1 MMLIFSSRKHLFLD
15 NCVYRTKFETLSP
28 KHKRMKL
35 TRFAFLATLLLLIS
49 SACIEHE
56 VIPPPSNKVD
66 LNASFVGYINGTQVE
81 LTQNVNNYLG
91 LALDTQIVNVAPVM
105 SKVIYSFGMASTAN
119 PQNIS
124 LSFGSLEWDATG
136 SATPTLPMFNDF
148 HMTNSGNP
156 VPFKDVATLATNSI
170 NGVQVSYTDNTGKF
184 WISRET
190 DPGQTAN
197 FTILKQASDGNGD
210 YSLFEVTF
218 SCKVWYV
225 DPQTSAEESIQIN
238 NAKLRGWF
246 KR

>member
-1 MMLIFSSRKHLFLD
+1 
-15 NCVYRTKFETLSP
+15 
-28 KHKRMKL
+28 MKL

-56 VIPPPSNKVD
+56 IIPPPSNKVD
-66 LNASFVGYINGTQVE
+66 LNSSFVGYVNGTQVE

-91 LALDTQIVNVAPVM
+91 FALDSQIVNVAPIL
-105 SKVIYSFGMASTAN
+105 SKVIYTSGIASTAS
-119 PQNIS
+119 PQSIS
-124 LSFGSLEWDATG
+124 LTFGSLEWDATG
-136 SATPTLPMFNDF
+136 SSTPTLPMFNDF

-156 VPFKDVATLATNSI
+156 VPFKDITTLATNSI

-190 DPGQTAN
+190 DLGQTAN
-197 FTILKQASDGNGD
+197 FTILKQASDGTGD

-225 DPQTSAEESIQIN
+225 DPQTAVEESIQID

>member
-1 MMLIFSSRKHLFLD
+1 
-15 NCVYRTKFETLSP
+15 
-28 KHKRMKL
+28 MKL

-56 VIPPPSNKVD
+56 VIPPPNNKVD

-91 LALDTQIVNVAPVM
+91 FALDTQIVNVAPVM

-197 FTILKQASDGNGD
+197 FTILKQASDGSGD

>member
-1 MMLIFSSRKHLFLD
+1 MLIFSSRKHLFLD

>member
-1 MMLIFSSRKHLFLD
+1 MD
-15 NCVYRTKFETLSP
+15 NCVYRAKFESLSP

-35 TRFAFLATLLLLIS
+35 TRFAFLATLLLIIT

-66 LNASFVGYINGTQVE
+66 LDASFVGYINGTQVE

-91 LALDTQIVNVAPVM
+91 FALDTQIINVAPVM
-105 SKVIYSFGMASTAN
+105 SKVIYTSGISSTSNLQSIA
-119 PQNIS
+119 

-136 SATPTLPMFNDF
+136 SAIPTLPMFNDF

-156 VPFKDVATLATNSI
+156 VPFKDAATLATNSI

-190 DPGQTAN
+190 DPGQTAT
-197 FTILKQASDGNGD
+197 FTILKQASDDSGD

-225 DPQTSAEESIQIN
+225 DPQTSLEESIQIN

>member
-1 MMLIFSSRKHLFLD
+1 
-15 NCVYRTKFETLSP
+15 
-28 KHKRMKL
+28 MKL
-35 TRFAFLATLLLLIS
+35 TRFAFLATLILLIS

-56 VIPPPSNKVD
+56 IIPPPTNKVD
-66 LNASFVGYINGTQVE
+66 LNASFIGYISGTKVE

-91 LALDTQIVNVAPVM
+91 FALDTQIVNVAPIM
-105 SKVIYSFGMASTAN
+105 SKAIYTSGIASMASL
-119 PQNIS
+119 QNIS
-124 LSFGSLEWDATG
+124 ISFGSLEWDATG
-136 SATPTLPMFNDF
+136 SNTPTLPMFNDF

-156 VPFKDVATLATNSI
+156 VPFKDVTTLATNSVKGI
-170 NGVQVSYTDNTGKF
+170 QVSYTDDDGKF

-197 FTILKQASDGNGD
+197 FTILKQASDGTGD

-225 DPQTSAEESIQIN
+225 DPQTLAEESIQIN
-238 NAKLRGWF
+238 NAKLRSWF